1 MKMKRFIFIISSI
14 ITIFILS
21 SSCSDALNFQN
32 DGRISMEDVFK
43 DRNKIQGFLNSCYD
57 FDVRPPIVRASY
69 SDEAEDSDVNNPNSN
84 FSGWYDGAA
93 TSLTFGSYAFD
104 NPWGRLY
111 QGIRKCNIF
120 LAKLPTANAYGI
132 EDYIEGWDAQARIL
146 RAFYYL
152 QLITRY
158 GGVPLITEPLESDHD
173 YSSDRRASFSEVVQF
188 IIDECDLALEAP
200 ARESGLSWDV
210 YDNQYGIIT
219 RAVAY
224 AIKSRAVTYAA
235 SSLWSDGTFTWEDAT
250 EINRESLYQCLS
262 NDYQLFDVEPAASIA
277 QNAYANYFINRS
289 TDRRSI
295 DKETI
300 YRGSQMRIWAV
311 AGLPST
317 AGMEKAGP
325 SPSQELIDSYEM
337 SNGMAPILGYQDENH
352 LDPIIN
358 TASGYDPGNPY
369 IDRDPRFYASIY
381 YNGAIR
387 NLDSPNGVKVETF
400 VGGNEGIS
408 TTDRRFTKTG
418 YYVRKFNNFRSGINN
433 EADGENRVFRLAE
446 LYLNFAESAYISH
459 GPDVQVVLGPSISMS
474 ARDAVN
480 KVRERAEMPPIS
492 AGLSVQDFENRY
504 RNERRIEFAFEGHRF
519 FDVRRWEILDETD
532 NFITGMRI
540 TQQGSNLNYSRFK
553 LSDRK
558 VSSDKFLMYP
568 IPESEVIKMLELTG
582 QNWQNPGW

>member
-1 MKMKRFIFIISSI
+1 MKRFIFIFIVSSI
-14 ITIFILS
+14 IAISILS
-21 SSCSDALNFQN
+21 SSCGDALNFQN

-43 DRNKIQGFLNSCYD
+43 DRNKIQGFLNSCYN
-57 FDVRPPIVRASY
+57 FDVRPPIARASY
-69 SDEAEDSDVNNPNSN
+69 SDEAEDSDVSNPNSS

-93 TSLTFGSYAFD
+93 TSLTFGDYAFD

-120 LAKLPTANAYGI
+120 LANLPTADAYGI

-158 GGVPLITEPLESDHD
+158 GGVPLITQPLETDHD
-173 YSSDRRASFSEVVQF
+173 YTSDRRASFSEVVQF

-200 ARESGLSWDV
+200 DRESGLSWNV
-210 YDNQYGIIT
+210 YDSQYGIIT

-235 SSLWSDGTFTWEDAT
+235 SPLWSDGTFTWEDAT

-262 NDYQLFDVEPAASIA
+262 NDYQLFDVDPAASIA

-289 TDRRSI
+289 TDRRST

-337 SNGMAPILGYQDENH
+337 SNGMAPILGYQDEDH
-352 LDPIIN
+352 LIPIIN
-358 TASGYDPGNPY
+358 TASGYDPQNPY
-369 IDRDPRFYASIY
+369 LNRDPRFYASIY

-387 NLDSPNGVKVETF
+387 NLDSPDGTKVETF
-400 VGGNEGIS
+400 VGGSEGIS

-459 GPDVQVVLGPSISMS
+459 GPDVEVTLGPGISMS

-492 AGLSVQDFENRY
+492 AGLAVQDFENRY

-519 FDVRRWEILDETD
+519 FDVRRWKILDETD

-540 TQQGSNLNYSRFK
+540 TQQGNNVNYSRFK
-553 LSDRK
+553 LTDRK
-558 VSSDKFLMYP
+558 VASDKYLMYP